1 MSDSEKTYTFS
12 SGVTV
17 TLQFVK
23 YTFLSKV
30 RAAAQRKATEE
41 HGEPVVPSY
50 TVTAAGGTEYEN
62 EHTEETIVREPYADD
77 EELQKEWTKYI
88 TATRAVDILV
98 HDRTCRAYVDRGVK
112 EDAPDE
118 WLEDQAYW
126 DIDVPEDPRDRKWAW
141 IFDVSTGWDEVIE
154 LVVAIQQAGQIE
166 EVADAVEAGFRSE
179 VGASDAGAGSDGDSE
194 EAEAS
199 GESGGAS

>member
-1 MSDSEKTYTFS
+1 MSDERTYTFK
-12 SGVTV
+12 SGATV

-30 RAAAQRKATEE
+30 RAAAQRKAIEE

-62 EHTEETIVREPYADD
+62 EHTAETIVREPYADD
-77 EELQKEWTKYI
+77 EELQKEWTTYI
-88 TATRAVDILV
+88 TTTRAIDIAI
-98 HDRTCRAYVDRGVK
+98 HERTCRAYVDRGVI
-112 EDAPDE
+112 ESPPDE
-118 WLEDQAYW
+118 WLEDQAFW
-126 DIDVPEDPRDRKWAW
+126 DIEVTDEPHDRKWAW

-179 VGASDAGAGSDGDSE
+179 VGASDAGAGPDGDSE
-194 EAEAS
+194 EAEA
-199 GESGGAS
+199 GGASGGAS